1 MIVDMFLGTV
11 KSTDEGFVKYFY
23 AKPRQTE
30 LPHRREVCAAVGLLG
45 RGSAGK
51 PISSS
56 PPSER
61 PRPWSRLLRFVQAS
75 LVILAFSSANAS
87 VRKREAQ

>member
-1 MIVDMFLGTV
+1 MRERRNRRHTGAKDKNGNMIVDMFLGTV
-11 KSTDEGFVKYFY
+11 KSTDEGFVKYFH

-30 LPHRREVCAAVGLLG
+30 LPQRREVCAAADLLR
-45 RGSAGK
+45 RGSARK

-61 PRPWSRLLRFVQAS
+61 PRPWSR
-75 LVILAFSSANAS
+75 
-87 VRKREAQ
+87 